1 MFFYGQVVAV
11 FIILLLYFFNM
22 LLEGMIFNL
31 KNFTNINKHN
41 YKAYGIQNNKKFLD
55 FKKRLKHD
63 LENNPLMLSK
73 YYKPVVSS
81 IYNPI
86 NKSIQGG
93 KSNRYS
99 HYNK

>member
-1 MFFYGQVVAV
+1 MFSYGQIDAP
-11 FIILLLYFFNM
+11 IIFFLLYFFNM

-41 YKAYGIQNNKKFLD
+41 YKAYGIQSNRKFLE

-93 KSNRYS
+93 KSNQYS

>member
-1 MFFYGQVVAV
+1 MFFYGQVDAP
-11 FIILLLYFFNM
+11 IIFLLLYFFNM

-41 YKAYGIQNNKKFLD
+41 YKAYGIQSNRKFLE

-93 KSNRYS
+93 KSNQYS